1 MNDYIIYY
9 GITLITLIIT
19 LGASLYVKFNY
30 SRFSKVSTKKG
41 ITGREAA
48 QEILDKNGL
57 NDIYIVETK
66 GNLTDHYD
74 PSRKVIRLSSEV
86 FHGESISSVSVAAH
100 ECGHAIQDKVGYTFM
115 RIRSKIVPI
124 VNISSR
130 VGYIVIVI
138 GIIMQS
144 LNLIWTGIILESAIL
159 LFQLVT
165 LPVEIDASRRALI
178 ELQNLNLLNSE
189 EVSGSKKV
197 LRAAALTYV
206 AGVLSAALSILRL
219 ILIYGRNRDN

>member
-138 GIIMQS
+138 GIVMQS

>member
-9 GITLITLIIT
+9 GITLITLIVT
-19 LGASLYVKFNY
+19 AGASLYVNISYRK
-30 SRFSKVSTKKG
+30 FSKMRTRKSL
-41 ITGREAA
+41 TGRDAA

-57 NDIYIVETK
+57 SDIYIVETK

-74 PSRKVIRLSSEV
+74 PRRKVVRLSTDV
-86 FHGESISSVSVAAH
+86 YHGESISSVAIAAH

-115 RIRSKIVPI
+115 RIRSLLVPI

-138 GIIMQS
+138 GIVMES
-144 LNLIWTGIILESAIL
+144 LNLIWTGIILEGLIL
-159 LFQLVT
+159 VFQLVT
-165 LPVEIDASRRALI
+165 LPVEIDASRRALEEI
-178 ELQNLNLLNSE
+178 KRLNLLPE
-189 EVSGSKKV
+189 EEISGGKTV

-219 ILIYGRNRDN
+219 ILIYARNRDN

>member
-138 GIIMQS
+138 GIVMQS

-189 EVSGSKKV
+189 EVSGGKKV

>member
-9 GITLITLIIT
+9 GITLITLIVT
-19 LGASLYVKFNY
+19 AGASLYVNISYKK
-30 SRFSKVSTKKG
+30 FSKIRTKKSL
-41 ITGREAA
+41 TGRDAA

-57 NDIYIVETK
+57 SDIYIVETK

-74 PSRKVIRLSSEV
+74 PRRKVVRLSTDV
-86 FHGESISSVSVAAH
+86 YHGESISSVAIAAH

-115 RIRSKIVPI
+115 RIRSILVPI
-124 VNISSR
+124 VNISSK

-138 GIIMQS
+138 GIVMES
-144 LNLIWTGIILESAIL
+144 LNLIWTGIILEGLIL
-159 LFQLVT
+159 VFQLVT
-165 LPVEIDASRRALI
+165 LPVEIDASRRALEEI
-178 ELQNLNLLNSE
+178 KRLNLLSE
-189 EVSGSKKV
+189 EEISGGKTV

-219 ILIYGRNRDN
+219 ILIYARNRDN

>member
-9 GITLITLIIT
+9 GITLITLIVT
-19 LGASLYVKFNY
+19 AGASLYVNISYK
-30 SRFSKVSTKKG
+30 RFSKIRTKKSL
-41 ITGREAA
+41 TGRDAA

-57 NDIYIVETK
+57 SDIYIVETK

-74 PSRKVIRLSSEV
+74 PRRKVVRLSTDV
-86 FHGESISSVSVAAH
+86 YHGESISSVAIAAH

-115 RIRSKIVPI
+115 RIRSILVPI

-138 GIIMQS
+138 GIVMES
-144 LNLIWTGIILESAIL
+144 LNLIWTGIILEGLIL
-159 LFQLVT
+159 VFQLVT
-165 LPVEIDASRRALI
+165 LPVEIDASRRALEEI
-178 ELQNLNLLNSE
+178 KRLNLLPE
-189 EVSGSKKV
+189 EEISGGKTV

-219 ILIYGRNRDN
+219 ILIYARNRDN